1 MRTMIRR
8 TREDLL
14 AQRARLLAEVH
25 MTHDELQRRA
35 ESYTLSA
42 RELSVWHTTE
52 GIDHLLAGDR

>member
-1 MRTMIRR
+1 M
-8 TREDLL
+8 

-42 RELSVWHTTE
+42 RELSVWHTIE